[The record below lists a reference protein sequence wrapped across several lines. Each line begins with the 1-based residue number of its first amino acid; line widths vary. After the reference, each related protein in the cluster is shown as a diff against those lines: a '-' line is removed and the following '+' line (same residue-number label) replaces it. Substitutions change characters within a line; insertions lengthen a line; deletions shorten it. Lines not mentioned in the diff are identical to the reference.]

1 LNQVNQ
7 PLQADQRFRKSIE
20 CVISICLIQV
30 KSNTPAK
37 STLQEVGSI
46 RHIGMI
52 QVKSIATGGKDMS
65 SGATSET
72 QLVIIT
78 GMSGA
83 GKTVAIQSFED
94 LGFFCVDN
102 LPPTLLPK
110 FLELM
115 KESGNKMNKVA
126 LVMDLRGR
134 EFFDHLFKALDDL
147 SETSW
152 VNPQI
157 LFLDADDSTLVAR
170 YKETRRFHP
179 LAPSGRPLEG
189 IKLERKLLEE
199 LKGRA
204 QIIYNTSKMKP
215 KDLRE
220 KIATEF
226 SANKQTIFTVN
237 VMSFGFKH
245 GIPIDA
251 DLVFDVRFLP
261 NPHYIESMRPKTGL
275 DEEVSNYVLKWNETH
290 KFLEK
295 VTDLLSFMLPHYKR
309 EGKAQLVIAIG
320 CTGGQHRSVA
330 LAEYIGHFFEKD
342 YQTRVSH
349 RDIDKRKEKVT

>member
-1 LNQVNQ
+1 MSTGAVN
-7 PLQADQRFRKSIE
+7 
-20 CVISICLIQV
+20 
-30 KSNTPAK
+30 
-37 STLQEVGSI
+37 
-46 RHIGMI
+46 
-52 QVKSIATGGKDMS
+52 
-65 SGATSET
+65 ET
-72 QLVIIT
+72 QMVIIT

-115 KESGNKMNKVA
+115 RESGNKMNKVA

-152 VNPQI
+152 VTPQI
-157 LFLDADDSTLVAR
+157 LFLDADDSTLVRR

-179 LAPSGRPLEG
+179 LAPSGLPLEG
-189 IKLERKLLEE
+189 IKLERELLEE

-204 QIIYNTSKMKP
+204 QLIYNTTRLKP
-215 KDLRE
+215 RELRE
-220 KIATEF
+220 KILTEF
-226 SANKQTIFTVN
+226 SVNKTTLFTVN

-261 NPHYIESMRPKTGL
+261 NPHYIEHMRPKTGL
-275 DEEVSNYVLKWNETH
+275 DEEVSTYVLKWTETH

-295 VTDLLSFMLPHYKR
+295 VTELLSFMLPHYKR

-330 LAEYIGHFFEKD
+330 LTEYIAD
-342 YQTRVSH
+342 YFKNEYHTRITH
-349 RDIDKRKEKVT
+349 RDIEGRREKDQ

>member
-1 LNQVNQ
+1 MSTGAVN
-7 PLQADQRFRKSIE
+7 D
-20 CVISICLIQV
+20 
-30 KSNTPAK
+30 
-37 STLQEVGSI
+37 
-46 RHIGMI
+46 
-52 QVKSIATGGKDMS
+52 
-65 SGATSET
+65 T
-72 QLVIIT
+72 QMVIIT

-134 EFFDHLFKALDDL
+134 EFFDHLFKALDEL

-152 VNPQI
+152 VTPQI
-157 LFLDADDSTLVAR
+157 LYLDADDSTLVRR

-179 LAPSGRPLEG
+179 LAPSGLPLEG
-189 IKLERKLLEE
+189 IKLERELLEE

-204 QIIYNTSKMKP
+204 RLIYNTSQMKP
-215 KDLRE
+215 RELRE
-220 KIATEF
+220 KILTEF
-226 SANKQTIFTVN
+226 SLNKKTIFTVN

-261 NPHYIESMRPKTGL
+261 NPHYIEHMRPKTGL
-275 DEEVSNYVLKWNETH
+275 DEEVSGYVLKWTETS

-295 VTDLLSFMLPHYKR
+295 VTELLSFMLPHYKR
-309 EGKAQLVIAIG
+309 EGKAQLVVAIG

-330 LAEYIGHFFEKD
+330 LTEYIADYFSKD
-342 YQTRVSH
+342 YNTAITH
-349 RDIDKRKEKVT
+349 RDIDRRKEHIK

>member
-1 LNQVNQ
+1 M
-7 PLQADQRFRKSIE
+7 
-20 CVISICLIQV
+20 
-30 KSNTPAK
+30 
-37 STLQEVGSI
+37 ST
-46 RHIGMI
+46 
-52 QVKSIATGGKDMS
+52 
-65 SGATSET
+65 GAANDI

-115 KESGNKMNKVA
+115 KESGSKMNKVA
-126 LVMDLRGR
+126 LGMDLRGR
-134 EFFDHLFKALDDL
+134 EFFEHLFRALDEM
-147 SETSW
+147 SESSW
-152 VNPQI
+152 ITPQI
-157 LFLDADDSTLVAR
+157 LFLDAEDSVLVRR
-170 YKETRRFHP
+170 YKETRRTHP
-179 LAPSGRPLEG
+179 LAPFGLPMEG
-189 IKLERKLLEE
+189 IQLERSMLEE

-204 QIIYNTSKMKP
+204 RLIYNTSELKP
-215 KDLRE
+215 RELRE
-220 KIATEF
+220 KILSEF
-226 SANKQTIFTVN
+226 STNKLSTFTVN

-245 GIPIDA
+245 GLPIDA

-261 NPHYIESMRPKTGL
+261 NPFYIEAMRPQTGL
-275 DEEVSNYVLKWNETH
+275 DEDVNKYVMKWTETQ

-295 VTDLLSFMLPHYKR
+295 VTDLLTFMLPHYKR

-330 LAEYIGHFFEKD
+330 LAEYIGHYFKKEYFT
-342 YQTRVSH
+342 QITH
-349 RDIDKRKEKVT
+349 RDIDKRKDHPHAK

>member
-1 LNQVNQ
+1 M
-7 PLQADQRFRKSIE
+7 
-20 CVISICLIQV
+20 
-30 KSNTPAK
+30 
-37 STLQEVGSI
+37 ST
-46 RHIGMI
+46 
-52 QVKSIATGGKDMS
+52 
-65 SGATSET
+65 GANNV

-115 KESGNKMNKVA
+115 KDATNKMNKVA

-134 EFFDHLFKALDDL
+134 EFFEHLFKALDDL
-147 SETSW
+147 TETSW
-152 VNPQI
+152 VSPRI
-157 LFLDADDSTLVAR
+157 LFLDADDSVLVRR
-170 YKETRRFHP
+170 YKETRRMHP
-179 LAPSGRPLEG
+179 LSPSGLPLEG
-189 IKLERKLLEE
+189 IRQERMLLEE

-204 QIIYNTSKMKP
+204 QIIFNTSELKP
-215 KDLRE
+215 KELRE
-220 KIATEF
+220 KILNEF
-226 SANKQTIFTVN
+226 SMNKQSTFTVN

-261 NPHYIESMRPKTGL
+261 NPFYIENMRPKTGL
-275 DEEVSNYVLKWNETH
+275 DQEVYDYVLKWNETN

-309 EGKAQLVIAIG
+309 EGKSQLIIAIG

-330 LAEYIGHFFEKD
+330 LTEYIGQYLKND
-342 YQTRVSH
+342 YHTRITH
-349 RDIDKRKEKVT
+349 RDIKKRKETTT